1 MFICT
6 VDFFIA
12 YYNCLV
18 QWHQELAIKH
28 YEQFIIGF
36 WKVPDTHENKAN
48 RLHGNYNN
56 IDCPKPR
63 RWTIVIIMCWYEA
76 TLNNLQSKQTVN
88 CLPKNIKEKENTGKN
103 DDKIGICYVPLQQ
116 KHTIISRIQFSPIEM
131 FMKAMNINKNKMLA

>member
-1 MFICT
+1 
-6 VDFFIA
+6 
-12 YYNCLV
+12 
-18 QWHQELAIKH
+18 
-28 YEQFIIGF
+28 
-36 WKVPDTHENKAN
+36 
-48 RLHGNYNN
+48 
-56 IDCPKPR
+56 
-63 RWTIVIIMCWYEA
+63 MCWYEA